1 MQNDEI
7 IWLFLKAKGLSDY
20 AAAGIE
26 GNLRAESACNPT
38 NLQNSYE
45 KKLNMTDEE
54 YTRKVDS
61 GEYKNFENDSA
72 GYGLAQWTYHTR
84 KRNLLLYAKSRGC
97 SIGDLNMQ
105 LNFLWNE
112 LTTNY
117 KGIITSLQQAQ
128 SIRAASDIIL
138 TQYEKPADQ
147 GTAVKNT
154 RAKYAEEYYNKFAE
168 MKKNSALVDCA
179 IKSPHHS
186 GKRTHSIDRITP
198 HCTVGQMSVESIGA
212 CFQGEQKKSCNY
224 GIGTDGKVCLIVD
237 EENRSWCSS
246 SSANDQRAVTIE
258 CASDSY
264 APYAFND
271 AVYNKLI
278 ELCVDVCRRNG
289 KSKLIWIQNKE
300 DALRY
305 TPREDEMQLTV
316 HRWFS
321 NKSCPGDWLFSRMK
335 KMANEVSYR
344 LRKQGE
350 QVEERAEE
358 DRTVQEDAVRKWNE
372 GDIIKLKP
380 GATYYDGRAIPTWV
394 FKSTLYYRREN
405 ENGVVFST
413 KKTGAITGVIK
424 KENIE

>member
-7 IWLFLKAKGLSDY
+7 IWLFLKTKGLSDY
-20 AAAGIE
+20 ATAGIE
-26 GNLRAESACNPT
+26 GNLRAESACNPM
-38 NLQNSYE
+38 NLQNSFE

-84 KRNLLLYAKSRGC
+84 KRNLLLYAKSIGC

-138 TQYEKPADQ
+138 TQYEKPANQ

-154 RAKYAEEYYNKFAE
+154 RAKYAEEYYNKFAA
-168 MKKNSALVDCA
+168 MKKNSTLVDCA

-271 AVYNKLI
+271 TVYNKLI
-278 ELCVDVCRRNG
+278 ELCVDICQRNG

-335 KMANEVSYR
+335 KLANEVSYR

-350 QVEERAEE
+350 QVEEDSAVKE
-358 DRTVQEDAVRKWNE
+358 DTVRKWNE

-380 GATYYDGRAIPTWV
+380 GATYYDGRAIPQWV

>member
-7 IWLFLKAKGLSDY
+7 IWLFLKTKGLSDY

-26 GNLRAESACNPT
+26 GNLRAESACNPM

-72 GYGLAQWTYHTR
+72 GYGLAQWTYYTR
-84 KRNLLLYAKSRGC
+84 KRNLLLYAKSIGC

-316 HRWFS
+316 HRWFK

-335 KMANEVSYR
+335 KLANEVSYR

-358 DRTVQEDAVRKWNE
+358 DRAVQEDAVRKWNE

-413 KKTGAITGVIK
+413 KKTGAITGVVK